1 MDNSQIAIS
10 AILVTVVAV
19 FLWGRPRYDVVAI
32 LALLATAIA
41 GLVPAQE
48 VFLGF
53 GHPAVITVIA
63 VLVISRGLRSAGVV
77 DTIAGWLSPLIER
90 PQVHLGAL
98 TLTCGFCSA
107 FMNNVG
113 ALAILMPVAL
123 ETASRQGR
131 SPATL
136 SPSGRLRG

>member
-10 AILVTVVAV
+10 AILVAAVAL
-19 FLWGRPRYDVVAI
+19 FIWGRPRYDVVAK

-63 VLVISRGLRSAGVV
+63 VLVISRGAAQCRCCRHDCRLAV
-77 DTIAGWLSPLIER
+77 
-90 PQVHLGAL
+90 
-98 TLTCGFCSA
+98 TLD
-107 FMNNVG
+107 
-113 ALAILMPVAL
+113 
-123 ETASRQGR
+123 
-131 SPATL
+131 
-136 SPSGRLRG
+136 